1 MDDKRSE
8 LKKII
13 MDTKT
18 LPTLPGVVNKLNTM
32 SENDKAT
39 IQEMARIVS
48 SDQVLSARILRLA
61 NSPSYGFYRV
71 STISN
76 AMILLGVNVVK
87 SLALSSSIFE
97 IMEKNS
103 VGLWEHSLGVG
114 VAANL
119 IARRLSLPECEEIAT
134 AALLHDIGKVI
145 ISLKCSDVVPQI
157 RSTILDR
164 RLYMLDAEREILDTD
179 HAEVG
184 GWLAKSWFLPDKLSE
199 PISFHH
205 DVTQS
210 VNHRIKTAVVH
221 IANALIKASGFG
233 DSGDD
238 YVPQIQQAAW
248 DVLRFNDQL
257 LVEIVEELE
266 DKLVEVKNF
275 SLEMQGAD
283 ASAG

>member
-13 MDTKT
+13 MDIRT
-18 LPTLPGVVNKLNTM
+18 LPTLPGVINKLNII
-32 SENDKAT
+32 SENAKASV
-39 IQEMARIVS
+39 QEMARIVS

-87 SLALSSSIFE
+87 SLAISSSIFE

-103 VGLWEHSLGVG
+103 IGLWEHSLGAG

-119 IARRLSLPECEEIAT
+119 IARKLALPECEEIAT

-145 ISLKCSDVVPQI
+145 ISLKCSEAQEQI
-157 RSTILDR
+157 G
-164 RLYMLDAEREILDTD
+164 RLIVEKQIYMWEAERDVLDTD

-184 GWLAKSWFLPDKLSE
+184 GWLSKSWFLPEKLSE
-199 PISFHH
+199 PIAFHH
-205 DVTQS
+205 DVQQS
-210 VNHRIKTAVVH
+210 QNHRIKTAVVH
-221 IANALIKASGFG
+221 LADVLIKASGFG
-233 DSGDD
+233 DSGDRH
-238 YVPQIQQAAW
+238 VPQIQQIAW
-248 DVLRFNDQL
+248 DVLKMND
-257 LVEIVEELE
+257 EILAELVEELE

-275 SLEMQGAD
+275 SLEMQA
-283 ASAG
+283 

>member
-13 MDTKT
+13 MDTRT
-18 LPTLPGVVNKLNTM
+18 LPTLPGVINKLNILAEDARA
-32 SENDKAT
+32 SV
-39 IQEMARIVS
+39 QEMARIVS

-103 VGLWEHSLGVG
+103 VGLWEHSMGVG
-114 VAANL
+114 VAANM
-119 IARRLSLPECEEIAT
+119 IARKLALPECEEIAT
-134 AALLHDIGKVI
+134 AGLLHDIGKVI
-145 ISLKCSDVVPQI
+145 ISLKCSEAEK
-157 RSTILDR
+157 RILSIVR
-164 RLYMLDAEREILDTD
+164 NQEKYMMEAELEVIDTD

-199 PISFHH
+199 PIAFHH
-205 DVTQS
+205 DVTKS

-221 IANALIKASGFG
+221 IADVLVKASGFG
-233 DSGDD
+233 DSGDS
-238 YVPQIQQAAW
+238 YVPPIQEAAW
-248 DVLRFNDQL
+248 DMLKLNDEL
-257 LVEIVEELE
+257 LADLVDELE
-266 DKLVEVKNF
+266 DKLVEVRNF
-275 SLEMQGAD
+275 SIEMQG
-283 ASAG
+283 